1 MLKLSK
7 MSDYA
12 TVIMTALAAEPGRL
26 RSAQDLAERT
36 HVSPPTVS
44 KLLKVLTR
52 GGLVESLRGAQGG
65 YRLSRAPERI
75 SVADIIAALEG
86 PIALTQ
92 CSVHQGCCSL
102 EPHCGVRAN
111 WRLINNA
118 IRRSLESVS
127 LAQMAM
133 PLHRHPGE
141 SRDPVPLIQMPA
153 AKPLDS
159 GLRRNDGA

>member
-12 TVIMTALAAEPGRL
+12 TVLMTALAAEPGRL

-44 KLLKVLTR
+44 KLLKILTR
-52 GGLVESLRGAQGG
+52 GGLVESLRGPRGG
-65 YRLSRAPERI
+65 YRLSRAPELI

-86 PIALTQ
+86 PIGLTQ

-102 EPHCGVRAN
+102 EPHCRVRTN

-127 LAQMAM
+127 LAQMAA
-133 PLHRHPGE
+133 PLRSRHPREGG
-141 SRDPVPLIQMPA
+141 DPILMTMTQTLKDGFPLA
-153 AKPLDS
+153 
-159 GLRRNDGA
+159 RE